1 METTLWWKW
10 SFHGGDLKIEKLD
23 SKIDAYAA
31 SIESKLSGIYNFLS
45 KEKFGNLD
53 ADRSPLLP
61 NPATDAKSSEAK
73 SLVGEN
79 SSVSEKW
86 PKWGRQSHTYH
97 WSYPKLELQSFS
109 GENPREW
116 LRKCNKFFEIHH
128 CEESEKMEAV
138 DLYLDGKA
146 DVWYQSF
153 RLIKGPGRNFQKR
166 CWGGL
171 VIGWEEMKLRNLINS
186 NKRGPS
192 KIIRRSSKNWKLS
205 YCTAIL
211 DSWALFCFQFY
222 QRP

>member
-1 METTLWWKW
+1 MAEGTRYKALEDQIKKTELKMQELASEWRRHSDENEASMEALM
-10 SFHGGDLKIEKLD
+10 DLKIEKLD

-153 RLIKGPGRNFQKR
+153 RLIKGLDGIF
-166 CWGGL
+166 
-171 VIGWEEMKLRNLINS
+171 
-186 NKRGPS
+186 
-192 KIIRRSSKNWKLS
+192 RSVVEAVW
-205 YCTAIL
+205 
-211 DSWALFCFQFY
+211 
-222 QRP
+222 